1 MQQVDA
7 IDLLGDV
14 RIEHE
19 DGGLPAGDVESD
31 QRAVLA
37 VQVRPDLQSL
47 RRVSGNSDRD
57 HHHHHHHHHPLTIV
71 TTVTPSGARTLVAQ
85 HIADERIAPRT
96 RNLVVA
102 QNFPLVL

>member
-1 MQQVDA
+1 M
-7 IDLLGDV
+7 

-19 DGGLPAGDVESD
+19 DGGFPAGDVESD

-47 RRVSGNSDRD
+47 RRVSGNSD
-57 HHHHHHHHHPLTIV
+57 HHHQPLSIV

-96 RNLVVA
+96 RNLVIA